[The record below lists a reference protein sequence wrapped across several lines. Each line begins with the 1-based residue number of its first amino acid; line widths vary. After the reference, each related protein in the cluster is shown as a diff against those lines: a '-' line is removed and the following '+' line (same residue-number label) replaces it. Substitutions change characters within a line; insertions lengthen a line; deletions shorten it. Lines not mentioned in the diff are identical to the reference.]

1 MAPFVEEDLGCVGNI
16 CMPPVANLCYH
27 LCARSVGGQHA
38 ARRTGH
44 ILRHYFRSTKLPLAA
59 NNVLRSGKNDEEAE
73 KQEKGNGA
81 MSRLLLEMSERSL
94 EGGGRSAQKVL
105 EEAGFDKELKEKL
118 QERIS
123 STNFRNEFPSA
134 FSQMDM
140 PSTAG
145 KGTRDIAAARPWTG
159 TEALEDSVLR
169 MLSDTY
175 KPMRSPAKLPSIRGP
190 PPKVDTGRPKR
201 ATSLGAR
208 LANARDRS
216 SKYSYL
222 KDESLSEKERDQFR
236 KELKERFTPGARL
249 MPTTLQGLSSLA
261 NERIEDAIARG
272 QFKNLPRGKE
282 LARDYNMSSPFL
294 DTTEYFMN
302 KIIQKQDIVPPW
314 IEKQQEVVSTATKFR
329 GRLRQDW
336 RRHAARLIG
345 SSGGSLQAQLQRA
358 KDYAA
363 AEAIVNPPKRKEEID
378 SILDD
383 HGDLSKVVIGSVLV
397 PSEANNF
404 DDQATD
410 IAVISKAASKAR
422 EIQELEGAT
431 VDISMS
437 GEASPPL
444 LNLESKSTPDT
455 SKTRSQPTVSQLTNS
470 RISGG
475 ASLPFRDPKWE
486 DAERSYHVAAIKD
499 LNSMTRSYNLM
510 APRLAQKPYFSLDR
524 ELRSCFADV
533 APQLAEEIQYR
544 ATAPKAKVEVIGHR
558 AGSVLERLA
567 GEQAKVYD
575 ERKPQYGF
583 KEFWKDLFGAK
594 EST

>member
-1 MAPFVEEDLGCVGNI
+1 
-16 CMPPVANLCYH
+16 MPPVARSCYYVGA
-27 LCARSVGGQHA
+27 CSVRGQHA
-38 ARRTGH
+38 ARRAGH
-44 ILRHYFRSTKLPLAA
+44 IFRHFSKSTKLPLAA
-59 NNVLRSGKNDEEAE
+59 NHALRTEKSDEGA
-73 KQEKGNGA
+73 KGQENGEGA
-81 MSRLLLEMSERSL
+81 MSRRLLEMSEKSL
-94 EGGGRSAQKVL
+94 EDGGRSARNAV
-105 EEAGFDKELKEKL
+105 EEAGFDEELKQKL
-118 QERIS
+118 QERIAS
-123 STNFRNEFPSA
+123 ANFRNDFPSA
-134 FSQMDM
+134 FSQLDM
-140 PSTAG
+140 PFTAG

-159 TEALEDSVLR
+159 TEALGDAALR
-169 MLSDTY
+169 MLSDAY
-175 KPMRSPAKLPSIRGP
+175 KPMRSPAKLPSIRGL

-222 KDESLSEKERDQFR
+222 KDDSLSEKERDQFR
-236 KELKERFTPGARL
+236 KELKERFTPGARP

-345 SSGGSLQAQLQRA
+345 SSGGSLQAQIKRA

-363 AEAIVNPPKRKEEID
+363 AEAIVNPPKRKEEIVNT
-378 SILDD
+378 LDD
-383 HGDLSKVVIGSVLV
+383 QGLLSKIALAGELM
-397 PSEANNF
+397 PSEAKDF
-404 DDQATD
+404 DDQAAD
-410 IAVISKAASKAR
+410 IPEISETAFNSH
-422 EIQELEGAT
+422 EIEEPEIVTGHIT
-431 VDISMS
+431 TS
-437 GEASPPL
+437 GETTQLTSL
-444 LNLESKSTPDT
+444 HLESNPTLAT
-455 SKTRSQPTVSQLTNS
+455 SKTRFQPPVVELENS
-470 RISGG
+470 RINGG
-475 ASLPFRDPKWE
+475 AVFPFRDSKWE
-486 DAERSYHVAAIKD
+486 DAERSYHVAVINN

-533 APQLAEEIQYR
+533 APQLAEEIHYR

-558 AGSVLERLA
+558 PGSVLEHFG
-567 GEQAKVYD
+567 GEKAKVYD

>member
-1 MAPFVEEDLGCVGNI
+1 
-16 CMPPVANLCYH
+16 
-27 LCARSVGGQHA
+27 
-38 ARRTGH
+38 
-44 ILRHYFRSTKLPLAA
+44 
-59 NNVLRSGKNDEEAE
+59 
-73 KQEKGNGA
+73 
-81 MSRLLLEMSERSL
+81 MSRRLLEMSERSL
-94 EGGGRSAQKVL
+94 EDGGRSARKAV
-105 EEAGFDKELKEKL
+105 EEAGFDEELKQKL
-118 QERIS
+118 QERIAS
-123 STNFRNEFPSA
+123 ANFRNEFPSA

-140 PSTAG
+140 PSIAG
-145 KGTRDIAAARPWTG
+145 KETRDIAAARPWTG
-159 TEALEDSVLR
+159 TEALEDSALR
-169 MLSDTY
+169 MLSDAY

-236 KELKERFTPGARL
+236 KELKERFTPGARP

-329 GRLRQDW
+329 GRLRQEW

-345 SSGGSLQAQLQRA
+345 SSGGSLQAQIQRA

-363 AEAIVNPPKRKEEID
+363 AEAIVNPPKSKEEIVNT
-378 SILDD
+378 LND
-383 HGDLSKVVIGSVLV
+383 HGHLSKIALSGKLM
-397 PSEANNF
+397 PSDAKDF

-410 IAVISKAASKAR
+410 LPVTSEAACKSP
-422 EIQELEGAT
+422 EIEEPEI
-431 VDISMS
+431 VNCHVNMS
-437 GEASPPL
+437 EETTQLSS
-444 LNLESKSTPDT
+444 LNLESSPTLDT
-455 SKTRSQPTVSQLTNS
+455 SKTRFQSPVSQITNS
-470 RISGG
+470 RIDGG
-475 ASLPFRDPKWE
+475 AVFPFRDPKWE
-486 DAERSYHVAAIKD
+486 EAERSYHVAVINN

-533 APQLAEEIQYR
+533 APQLAQEIHYR
-544 ATAPKAKVEVIGHR
+544 ATTPKPKLEVIEHR
-558 AGSVLERLA
+558 PGSVLERFG
-567 GEQAKVYD
+567 GEKAKVYD